1 MTAAGAGLFRYR
13 GRRLGEPVAGQLE
26 APSPETVANELLAL
40 GITPIEIVALRERDD
55 VFRAFRHRIRSRG
68 VPPDDLIMF
77 TRQMYTMVRA
87 GIPIVSAL
95 RGIGQVTHSES
106 LAQAVQE
113 VLLRVEAGQG
123 LTASLQEHPKVF
135 PRLFLST
142 LRMGEDT
149 GRLEEAFGQLA
160 SHLEADRETRRRI
173 RAATRYPTLV
183 VVAIAV
189 ALVILN
195 VFALPVFAEVFAD
208 FGAELPWAT
217 RLLIGTS
224 AFTAAYWPHFLVA
237 VLAVA
242 LGARGWLGTPS
253 GRLWWDR
260 FKLRAP
266 VLGSIL
272 EKATLSRFARTFS
285 LCLRSG
291 VPLIQA
297 IDIAAGVAENQH
309 VAGRLQGVRA
319 QLERGDSLAR
329 TAAASGLFTPLVLQ
343 MLAVGEAT
351 GALEDL
357 LYEVAEFYERD
368 VDYELKRIAQSIEP
382 ILLLGVGL
390 LVLVLALGVYL
401 PMWDL
406 ARAAGGG

>member
-26 APSPETVANELLAL
+26 APSPEAVANELMGL

-55 VFRAFRHRIRSRG
+55 VLAAFLGRIQRRAVSS
-68 VPPDDLIMF
+68 DDLIMF

-95 RGIGQVTHSES
+95 RSIGQVTHSEV
-106 LAQAVQE
+106 LAQAVEE
-113 VLLRVEAGQG
+113 VLQRVEAGQG
-123 LTASLQEHPKVF
+123 LTASLGEHPKVF
-135 PRLFLST
+135 PKLFLST

-160 SHLEADRETRRRI
+160 SHLEADRETHRRI
-173 RAATRYPTLV
+173 RSATRYPTLV
-183 VVAIAV
+183 IVAIAV
-189 ALVILN
+189 ALFILS
-195 VFALPVFAEVFAD
+195 VFVLPVFTEIFAE
-208 FGAELPWAT
+208 FGSELPWAT

-224 AFTAAYWPHFLVA
+224 EFTSAYWPHLLA
-237 VLAVA
+237 LALAVA
-242 LGARGWLGTPS
+242 LGVRGWLGTPR
-253 GRLWWDR
+253 GRLSWDR

-297 IDIAAGVAENQH
+297 IDIAAGVAENEH
-309 VAGRLQGVRA
+309 VSEQLQGVRS
-319 QLERGDSLAR
+319 QLEGGDSLSRA
-329 TAAASGLFTPLVLQ
+329 AAASRLFTPLVLQ

-351 GALEDL
+351 GSLDDL
-357 LYEVAEFYERD
+357 LHEVAQFYERD
-368 VDYELKRIAQSIEP
+368 VDYELKRITQSIEP

-406 ARAAGGG
+406 ARAAHGG